1 MSTAQIEHWLQGP
14 VPGIPALLQPVAHA
28 ILQARAEIKRTVSDF
43 PGSLLWEQPA
53 GNASVA
59 FHIQHMA
66 GVLDRLFTYARGEQL
81 SAQQFSYLAAEGKQ
95 DASITIE
102 SLLAH
107 LDQQV
112 EKALAQLKAT
122 DPTTLTD
129 ARGVGR
135 KQTPS
140 TVMGLLFHAAEHSMR
155 HNGQLLV
162 TAKVVAAGIS

>member
-14 VPGIPALLQPVAHA
+14 VPGVPALLQPVAHA
-28 ILQARAEIKRTVSDF
+28 ILQARDEVKGTVSGF
-43 PGSLLWEQPA
+43 PENLIWQQPA

-59 FHIQHMA
+59 FHIQHLA

-81 SAQQFSYLAAEGKQ
+81 SEQQFSYLKAEGKQ
-95 DASITIE
+95 DPSVTIT
-102 SLLAH
+102 SLLSH
-107 LDQQV
+107 LDEQV

-122 DPTTLTD
+122 DTNTLTD
-129 ARGVGR
+129 IRGVGR
-135 KQTPS
+135 KKTPS

-162 TAKVVAAGIS
+162 TAKVVIALEL